1 MYTYVVIDD
10 ENIIRKGIIKK
21 ISDIPGSEYKCV
33 GEASNGRNGL
43 EIIENYN
50 PDFIITDMKM
60 SKMDGVE
67 FLENL
72 RESGLNQPVI
82 VISSFKDFEYMHKA
96 IESRV
101 IGYVL
106 KPFTTE
112 EIAQQLVKVK
122 KEIEKKRKRQY
133 DEKRMIRID
142 QEKKTKSIQQSILG
156 IQESFSEWEE
166 EKLNKFR
173 YMLLLTVN
181 SKNQDMYDMLY
192 SICEKMTG
200 SIKYMVINN
209 SISKY
214 QSFILFYTEED
225 KSSYLNLKARTT
237 AEEIEQYFAEEKI
250 FIVVSRV
257 TQDYRE
263 LNSLKKENDRNLRKL
278 YIGEFSQ
285 IMIFSGK
292 KMIFDYI
299 YSPESMADRVRRM
312 KYNTLD
318 CAGIMDSFFS
328 NIDIRKYSLGDIRKT
343 CGYIVKSINE
353 YAVSEGVETD
363 DIMRFFDTRYIFE
376 DDIQK
381 MKKEISGYIC
391 LIMTSI
397 SGKEKQRSVYDEI
410 KEYIDKNYNRRIT
423 LQLLADDLG
432 LNPSVIRNTMKEKRM
447 NFHEY
452 LTGTRMMHAK
462 RMLLE
467 TNLSIEVISKEIGY
481 INPKYFFKVFKKE
494 IGVTPQ
500 EYRKRKD
507 D

>member
-21 ISDIPGSEYKCV
+21 ISEIPGSEYECV
-33 GEASNGRNGL
+33 GEASNGKKGL
-43 EIIENYN
+43 EVIESSD

-106 KPFTTE
+106 KPFTME
-112 EIAQQLVKVK
+112 EIDQQLRKVK
-122 KEIEKKRKRQY
+122 SEIEKRKKRQHN
-133 DEKRMIRID
+133 ERWMLRID
-142 QEKKTKSIQQSILG
+142 QEKRTKSIQQSILG

-166 EKLNKFR
+166 NMLSKFK

-181 SKNQDMYDMLY
+181 SKNQNMYDTLY
-192 SICEKMTG
+192 SICEGMTG

-225 KSSYLNLKARTT
+225 KSSYLNLRAKTT
-237 AEEIEQYFAEEKI
+237 AEKIVQHSGEKRI
-250 FIVVSRV
+250 FIVLSR
-257 TQDYRE
+257 TTENPGE
-263 LNSLKKENDRNLRKL
+263 LSSLKKENDRKLREL
-278 YIGEFSQ
+278 YIGELSQ
-285 IMIFSGK
+285 IMICSGE
-292 KMIFDYI
+292 KMSFDYI
-299 YSPESMADRVRRM
+299 YSPETMDDWVRRM
-312 KYNTLD
+312 KYNTLE
-318 CAGIMDSFFS
+318 CSRIMDFFFD
-328 NIDIRKYSLGDIRKT
+328 NIDIRQFSLGNIRNT
-343 CGYIVKSINE
+343 CGYIVRNINE
-353 YAVSEGVETD
+353 YAVSQGVETD

-381 MKKEISGYIC
+381 MKKEISGYIS
-391 LIMTSI
+391 LIVTSI
-397 SGKEKQRSVYDEI
+397 FGKEKCRSVCDEV
-410 KEYIDKNYNRRIT
+410 KEYIDKNYNRKIT
-423 LQLLADDLG
+423 LQTLSDDLC
-432 LNPSVIRNTMKEKRM
+432 LNSSVIRNTLKENRM

-452 LTGTRMMHAK
+452 LTGIRIIHAR
-462 RMLLE
+462 RMLAE
-467 TNLSIEVISKEIGY
+467 TELSIEFISKEIGY

-494 IGVTPQ
+494 TGETPQ
-500 EYRKRKD
+500 EFRKRRNS
-507 D
+507 